1 MYFGYLRINCRF
13 VFSSILCVLCNFN
26 EILLWIILWLFN
38 YLDNGFFGKSVL
50 ILFINFYRF
59 SLRKGCINPAIGF
72 AMQTIMAFKTGN
84 FLLIAYSLPVIIG
97 PTVGAVL
104 AYYAFFKFYNPLLE
118 DMT

>member
-1 MYFGYLRINCRF
+1 
-13 VFSSILCVLCNFN
+13 
-26 EILLWIILWLFN
+26 
-38 YLDNGFFGKSVL
+38 
-50 ILFINFYRF
+50 
-59 SLRKGCINPAIGF
+59 
-72 AMQTIMAFKTGN
+72 MQTIMAFKTGN